1 MATSLHRANRSSTV
15 LATEI
20 RELASRCAREGWQE
34 QAQVLFREAQV
45 LTHEPVTE
53 NNTKD
58 RRHGSDACAVTLK
71 VTNLGRFQI
80 VRNDRTLTSC
90 HSARAIWALRYL
102 LSAPHRMAHKGEL
115 ATQLWPNSPGE
126 RAYHSL
132 HVAIGALRD
141 FLDEGPSSLVVF
153 ANDCYLLRDDLIIEQ
168 DSDCFQSLVFQGRQL
183 ALDGQAVQ
191 AEAVLDT
198 AIALYSGDYD
208 VAGLDF
214 EWAMVEQR
222 KFAATFLEALDES
235 GSIAFSQERFGQ
247 AIYRFRRLLL
257 RDPYREDVLAKLMI
271 AFSRLGR
278 RGDAAREY
286 ARCAFLLS
294 QELGVEPSN
303 ELKGVYRSLLGVDPP
318 IITNETGNPL
328 QRGPLQSQ
336 LRLKSTEGDRIA
348 EA

>member
-1 MATSLHRANRSSTV
+1 MATSSPRSNQSSID
-15 LATEI
+15 LATAI
-20 RELASRCAREGWQE
+20 RELASRCAEEGWQA
-34 QAQVLFREAQV
+34 QARALLHEAQV
-45 LTHEPVTE
+45 LAHDQVFD
-53 NNTKD
+53 NNLED
-58 RRHGSDACAVTLK
+58 GARCDDECAMTLT

-80 VRNDRTLTSC
+80 VRNGVPLKTC
-90 HSARAIWALRYL
+90 HSARAIWVLRYL

-115 ATQLWPNSPGE
+115 ATQLWPNSPEE

-141 FLDEGPSSLVVF
+141 FLDDAPASLVVF
-153 ANDCYLLRDDLIIEQ
+153 ANDCYLFRDDLAVDQ
-168 DSDCFQSLVFQGRQL
+168 DSDRFQSLVLQGRQL
-183 ALDGQAVQ
+183 ALDGQISE
-191 AEAVLDT
+191 AEVVLES

-235 GSIAFSQERFGQ
+235 GSIAFGQERFGH
-247 AIYRFRRLLL
+247 AIHRFRRLLL

-278 RGDAAREY
+278 RCDAAREY

-294 QELGVEPSN
+294 QELGVEPSQ
-303 ELKGVYRSLLGVDPP
+303 ELKGVYRSLLGVEPP
-318 IITNETGNPL
+318 SISNELGYLSRTGL
-328 QRGPLQSQ
+328 IQSQ
-336 LRLKSTEGDRIA
+336 VRFKWLDRDRIA

>member
-1 MATSLHRANRSSTV
+1 M
-15 LATEI
+15 LASAI
-20 RELASRCAREGWQE
+20 RDLASRCAQEGWQE
-34 QAQVLFREAQV
+34 QAQVLFHEAQV
-45 LTHEPVTE
+45 LTHPPVTD
-53 NNTKD
+53 NNVRD
-58 RRHGSDACAVTLK
+58 RIGVSGASKATLT

-80 VRNDRTLTSC
+80 DRNERPLSSC
-90 HSARAIWALRYL
+90 HSARAIWVLRYL
-102 LSAPHRMAHKGEL
+102 LGSPHLMAHKGEL
-115 ATQLWPNSPGE
+115 ATQLWPNAPGE

-132 HVAIGALRD
+132 HVAISALRD
-141 FLDEGPSSLVVF
+141 FLDDTSSSVIMF
-153 ANDCYLLRDDLIIEQ
+153 SNDCYMFRDDVIVKQ
-168 DSDCFQSLVFQGRQL
+168 DSDRFQSLVFEGRQL
-183 ALDGQAVQ
+183 ARDGQTGP

-198 AIALYSGDYD
+198 AISLYAGDFD

-222 KFAATFLEALDES
+222 KHAATYLEALDES
-235 GSIAFSQERFGQ
+235 GSIAFDQERFGQ

-257 RDPYREDVLAKLMI
+257 RDPYREDILAKLMI

-286 ARCAFLLS
+286 ARCAYLLS

-318 IITNETGNPL
+318 LITNETGNPL
-328 QRGPLQSQ
+328 HRRPLQPQ
-336 LRLKSTEGDRIA
+336 FTPKSFDGDHIV

>member
-1 MATSLHRANRSSTV
+1 M
-15 LATEI
+15 LASAI
-20 RELASRCAREGWQE
+20 RDLASRCAQEGLQE
-34 QAQVLFREAQV
+34 QAQVLFHEAQV
-45 LTHEPVTE
+45 LMHPPVTD
-53 NNTKD
+53 NNVRD
-58 RRHGSDACAVTLK
+58 RTDGGCASSVTFT

-80 VRNDRTLTSC
+80 DRNERSLTSC
-90 HSARAIWALRYL
+90 HSARAIWVLRYL
-102 LSAPHRMAHKGEL
+102 LGSPHLMAHKGEL
-115 ATQLWPNSPGE
+115 ANQLWPNAPGE

-141 FLDEGPSSLVVF
+141 FLDDSPYSVVVF
-153 ANDCYLLRDDLIIEQ
+153 ANDCYMFRDDLIVEQ
-168 DSDCFQSLVFQGRQL
+168 DSERFQSLVFEGRQL
-183 ALDGQAVQ
+183 ALDGQTGP
-191 AEAVLDT
+191 AEAVLDA
-198 AIALYSGDYD
+198 AISLYTGDFD

-222 KFAATFLEALDES
+222 KHAATFLEALDES
-235 GSIAFSQERFGQ
+235 GSIAFDQDRFGH

-257 RDPYREDVLAKLMI
+257 RDPYREDVLVKLMI

-286 ARCAFLLS
+286 ARCAYLLS

-318 IITNETGNPL
+318 VITNELGSILRTRHP
-328 QRGPLQSQ
+328 RSQ
-336 LRLKSTEGDRIA
+336 LRLNSTKDDRIA

>member
-1 MATSLHRANRSSTV
+1 MAISPPRTSRSSID
-15 LATEI
+15 LATAI
-20 RELASRCAREGWQE
+20 RDLAFRCAEEGAPA
-34 QAQVLFREAQV
+34 QARALFHEAQV
-45 LTHEPVTE
+45 LTHDHVSD
-53 NNTKD
+53 NNVKD
-58 RRHGSDACAVTLK
+58 VPRCDVMSAMTLR

-80 VRNDRTLTSC
+80 VRNGVPLKTC
-90 HSARAIWALRYL
+90 HSARAIWVLRYL
-102 LSAPHRMAHKGEL
+102 LSAPHHMAHKGEL
-115 ATQLWPNSPGE
+115 ATQIWPNSPEE

-132 HVAIGALRD
+132 HVAVGALRD
-141 FLDEGPSSLVVF
+141 FLDDTPASLVVF
-153 ANDCYLLRDDLIIEQ
+153 ANDCYLFRDDLLVEQ
-168 DSDCFQSLVFQGRQL
+168 DSNRFQSLVSQGRQL
-183 ALDGQAVQ
+183 ALDGQASQ
-191 AEAVLDT
+191 AEAVLES

-235 GSIAFSQERFGQ
+235 GSIAFGQERFGH

-286 ARCAFLLS
+286 ARCAMLLS
-294 QELGVEPSN
+294 QELGVEPSQ
-303 ELKGVYRSLLGVDPP
+303 ELKGVYHSLLGVDPP
-318 IITNETGNPL
+318 VIANEPGYSP
-328 QRGPLQSQ
+328 RSGPIQSTV
-336 LRLKSTEGDRIA
+336 RLKSSEAGRIA

>member
-1 MATSLHRANRSSTV
+1 M
-15 LATEI
+15 LASAI
-20 RELASRCAREGWQE
+20 RDLASRCAQEGWQE
-34 QAQVLFREAQV
+34 QAQVLFHEAQV
-45 LTHEPVTE
+45 LTHPPVTD
-53 NNTKD
+53 NNVRD
-58 RRHGSDACAVTLK
+58 RIDGSGASAATLT

-80 VRNDRTLTSC
+80 NRNELPLSSC
-90 HSARAIWALRYL
+90 HSARAIWVLRYL
-102 LSAPHRMAHKGEL
+102 LGSPHLMAHKGEL
-115 ATQLWPNSPGE
+115 ATQLWPNAPGE

-132 HVAIGALRD
+132 HVAISALRD
-141 FLDEGPSSLVVF
+141 FLDDTSSSVIMF
-153 ANDCYLLRDDLIIEQ
+153 SNDCYMFRDDVIVKQ
-168 DSDCFQSLVFQGRQL
+168 DSDRFQSLVFEGRQL
-183 ALDGQAVQ
+183 ARDGQTGP

-198 AIALYSGDYD
+198 AISLYAGDFD

-222 KFAATFLEALDES
+222 KHAATYLEALDES
-235 GSIAFSQERFGQ
+235 GSIAFDQERFGQ

-257 RDPYREDVLAKLMI
+257 RDPYREDILAKLMI

-286 ARCAFLLS
+286 ARCAYLLS

-318 IITNETGNPL
+318 IITSETGNPL
-328 QRGPLQSQ
+328 QRGPLQPQ
-336 LRLKSTEGDRIA
+336 FKPKSFEGDHIV